1 MGIDGLHRVE
11 VLQVP
16 GQVVLG
22 GERRRPQ
29 LVAAGRGD
37 GVGTGIDI
45 GIGIGIVT
53 GVARVVVVVVLQG
66 GGQGVGV
73 GLGTGIRL
81 TVSKAMPMPV
91 AAMSELLVLV
101 VCRHGVPR
109 ARQHPGRARS
119 GGGLGLDSLQAFY
132 QVKAERG
139 ASRR

>member
-45 GIGIGIVT
+45 GIGAGT
-53 GVARVVVVVVLQG
+53 GVARVVVVVVVVLQ

-81 TVSKAMPMPV
+81 TVSKAMTMPV
-91 AAMSELLVLV
+91 VLLVLV

-132 QVKAERG
+132 QV
-139 ASRR
+139 

>member
-45 GIGIGIVT
+45 GICAGIGI

-66 GGQGVGV
+66 GQGVSV

-81 TVSKAMPMPV
+81 TVSKAMAMPV

-132 QVKAERG
+132 QVKAENG